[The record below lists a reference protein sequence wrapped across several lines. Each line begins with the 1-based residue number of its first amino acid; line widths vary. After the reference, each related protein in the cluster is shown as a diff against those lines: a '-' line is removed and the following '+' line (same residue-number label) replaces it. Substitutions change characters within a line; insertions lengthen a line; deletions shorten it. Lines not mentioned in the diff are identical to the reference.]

1 MCVCVFF
8 FPLHTFLFHPAI
20 PLLLVLFILWWWL
33 FFIINN
39 KVTSCISS
47 YKFAA
52 RVNVCFSWEWFDMSL
67 LKSECNLL
75 MPWVSGGISSY
86 IDRDNPR
93 QTGIPPFSRRF
104 YIVLWI
110 IDISTDSGLLITL
123 LNMAGGGTLMLHVPI
138 FRLGFAFPWPP
149 TKGMHEVQGERRG
162 ASILLLV
169 LLVVCLEDS
178 HLPVEDLFIYLFN
191 ITKEKDVYKMS
202 TKWTFIVYS
211 LCWITKT
218 VYS

>member
-1 MCVCVFF
+1 MCVSFSFLCTHSCF
-8 FPLHTFLFHPAI
+8 TQQFLFS
-20 PLLLVLFILWWWL
+20 WWCL
-33 FFIINN
+33 SYDYYYYFIIN

-75 MPWVSGGISSY
+75 MPWVSGGVSSY
-86 IDRDNPR
+86 IDRDKPR
-93 QTGIPPFSRRF
+93 QTGIQLFSRRF

-110 IDISTDSGLLITL
+110 IDVSTDSGLLITL
-123 LNMAGGGTLMLHVPI
+123 LNMAGGFTLMLHVPI

-149 TKGMHEVQGERRG
+149 TKGMHEVQGEWRG

-169 LLVVCLEDS
+169 LLVVCLEDH

-191 ITKEKDVYKMS
+191 ITKEKDVYKINFHCLFFMLNN
-202 TKWTFIVYS
+202 KNC
-211 LCWITKT
+211 L
-218 VYS
+218 